1 MADFEIVVGKRMKRA
16 VVGILTI
23 GLAACLGGACNASS
37 LKYRIA
43 EKFKMPDGGWDYATS
58 DMAKGL
64 VYWVRTDH
72 TDVIDAKSRKLSIL
86 HSLGNGH
93 MAVVVEGTSLVVVP
107 LRSPA
112 KTTRVVDTSNDTV
125 VADLPSGE
133 APDGAIYDSFSK
145 NVYVINHNS
154 SDITVVDPMAR
165 KVVAT
170 IPVGGGKL
178 EFPASDGAGK
188 VFVNVQAAGEVA
200 VIDVKTNTKVTNY
213 KMAGCEDASGLAF
226 AAKSKLLV
234 ASCGN
239 GTARVLTAESGKEIA
254 SIKIGAG
261 PDAVIYDPL
270 REVAFVPC
278 GESGV
283 LEIISLADPA
293 KPVKIQSIKMP
304 SLARTGAVDPQ
315 GRLYV
320 MAARPDLSKPKGGG
334 GRPAPMDGTFE
345 MVVISP

>member
-1 MADFEIVVGKRMKRA
+1 MKRA
-16 VVGILTI
+16 IVTALVLGC
-23 GLAACLGGACNASS
+23 GFASVAQAAG

-58 DMAKGL
+58 DASKGL
-64 VYWVRTDH
+64 IYWVRTDH
-72 TDVIDAKSRKLSIL
+72 TDVIDSRSGKLSIL
-86 HSLGNGH
+86 HSPGNGH
-93 MAVVVEGTSLVVVP
+93 MAVVVEGTSLIVVP
-107 LRSPA
+107 MRSPA
-112 KTTRVVDTSNDTV
+112 KTSRIVDTATDTV

-133 APDGAIYDSFSK
+133 APDGAIYDPFSK

-154 SDITVVDPMAR
+154 SDITVVDPAAK

-178 EFPASDGAGK
+178 EFPASDGAGH

-200 VIDVKTNTKVTNY
+200 VIDVKSNTKTTNY

-226 AAKSKLLV
+226 ASKSGLLIS
-234 ASCGN
+234 SCGN
-239 GTARVLTAESGKEIA
+239 GTARVLNAADGKEVA

-261 PDAVIYDPL
+261 PDAVIYDPSHD
-270 REVAFVPC
+270 VAFVPC

-283 LEIISLADPA
+283 LEVISMADP
-293 KPVKIQSIKMP
+293 KQVRKIQTIKMP
-304 SLARTGAVDPQ
+304 SLARTGAVDPR

-320 MAARPDLSKPKGGG
+320 MAARPDPSKPKGGG